1 MQNPVL
7 AQPVIERAEAPFV
20 SPAAVPAAPAVEVVP
35 LEEVLRQIR
44 VDSRRDPRQYLD
56 DTAVPHG
63 GD

>member
-1 MQNPVL
+1 VQNPVL
-7 AQPVIERAEAPFV
+7 TQPGVERADAPSV
-20 SPAAVPAAPAVEVVP
+20 APAAVPAAPGVEVVP

-44 VDSRRDPRQYLD
+44 ADSRRDPRQYLD